1 MHPLGWLIRYFLV
14 AVAGGVAADKVM
26 GILFEIGEPL
36 KGLIFRNRVH
46 GDRDCGGDA

>member
-14 AVAGGVAADKVM
+14 ALAGGVAADKAM

-46 GDRDCGGDA
+46 GDKHCGGDA